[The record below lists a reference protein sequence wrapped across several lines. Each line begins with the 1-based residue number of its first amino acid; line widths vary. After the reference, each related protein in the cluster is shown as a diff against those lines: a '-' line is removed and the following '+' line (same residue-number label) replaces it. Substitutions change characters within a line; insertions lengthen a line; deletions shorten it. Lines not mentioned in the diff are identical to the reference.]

1 MFKPLIA
8 TAAAGLSLFM
18 WGGVTQMFPWGPS
31 SAHVI
36 STETSPEL
44 GAFHLRA
51 PIVETPGSQGTA
63 AFDEAFS
70 GRLGLLFTDNTVS
83 WISSMPIAY
92 YDGAAYLTRQAV
104 TQVVVAAL
112 IVALLVLL
120 TPLGRKR
127 SLSVIGL
134 GAVSASVATYGVLSN
149 WWGLAPAY
157 AVGESVNL
165 IVGWLIAA
173 FAASFILSR
182 KQTSK
187 LASTA
192 HG

>member
-1 MFKPLIA
+1 MFKPFIA
-8 TAAAGLSLFM
+8 TAVAGLSLFL
-18 WGGVTQMFPWGPS
+18 WGAVTQMFPWGPS

-36 STETSPEL
+36 STETSPDL

-51 PIVETPGSQGTA
+51 PVVEEPGSLGTA

-70 GRLGLLFTDNTVS
+70 GRLGLLFTDSTVS

-120 TPLGRKR
+120 APLGRKR

-157 AVGESVNL
+157 AVGESANL
-165 IVGWLIAA
+165 IVGWMIAA
-173 FAASFILSR
+173 IAASFILSR
-182 KQTSK
+182 KQSSNV
-187 LASTA
+187 ASAA

>member
-1 MFKPLIA
+1 MFKPFFA
-8 TAAAGLSLFM
+8 TSAAGLALFV

-36 STETSPEL
+36 STETSPDL
-44 GAFHLRA
+44 GAFHLRT
-51 PIVETPGSQGTA
+51 PLVEAPGSLGTA

-70 GRLGLLFTDNTVS
+70 GRLGLLFTDTTVS

-104 TQVVVAAL
+104 TQVIVAAL
-112 IVALLVLL
+112 IVALLILL
-120 TPLGRKR
+120 APLGRKR
-127 SLSVIGL
+127 SLGVIAL
-134 GAVSASVATYGVLSN
+134 GAATASVATYGVLSN

-157 AVGESVNL
+157 AIGESANL
-165 IVGWLIAA
+165 IVGWMIAA
-173 FAASFILSR
+173 VAASFILR
-182 KQTSK
+182 RGM
-187 LASTA
+187 APNAAETA